1 MKNSKGQ
8 SVAEGGLKKPVFF
21 LKLYLKVQSPDASE
35 VTVPDH

>member
-8 SVAEGGLKKPVFF
+8 SVAEGGLKKPVF